1 VIVGVVFTVIVL
13 TAVLAPM
20 QPNTLVPVTEYDAVV
35 NGLTT
40 FEPDEYVYVVAPDG
54 VIVKLLPV
62 QITPEFTVMV
72 GVVFTVIV
80 LTAVLDPT
88 HPNALVPVTV

>member
-1 VIVGVVFTVIVL
+1 VF
-13 TAVLAPM
+13 
-20 QPNTLVPVTEYDAVV
+20 V

-40 FEPDEYVYVVAPDG
+40 FVPDEYVYVNAPDG

-62 QITPEFTVMV
+62 QITPEFTVIV

-80 LTAVLDPT
+80 TLLIG
-88 HPNALVPVTV
+88 PVQPAADANTLYTPVISVVELAITGF